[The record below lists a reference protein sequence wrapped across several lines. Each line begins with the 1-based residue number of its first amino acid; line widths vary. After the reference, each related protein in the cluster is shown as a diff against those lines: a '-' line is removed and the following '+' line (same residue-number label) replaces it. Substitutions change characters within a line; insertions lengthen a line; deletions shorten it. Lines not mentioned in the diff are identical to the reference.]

1 MPMQLNLKSIMIPR
15 DTPTQTIFKNRYF
28 TLQPFFEDI
37 KIFIISRLH
46 FYSMQIHQNFN
57 HKFKYT
63 CVLSSHLDQKILLE
77 QKLNKKFIFQYLNYI
92 NKIIKVYKTS

>member
-28 TLQPFFEDI
+28 TLQPIFEDI

-63 CVLSSHLDQKILLE
+63 CVLSPQTEQKIFLE
-77 QKLNKKFIFQYLNYI
+77 
-92 NKIIKVYKTS
+92 